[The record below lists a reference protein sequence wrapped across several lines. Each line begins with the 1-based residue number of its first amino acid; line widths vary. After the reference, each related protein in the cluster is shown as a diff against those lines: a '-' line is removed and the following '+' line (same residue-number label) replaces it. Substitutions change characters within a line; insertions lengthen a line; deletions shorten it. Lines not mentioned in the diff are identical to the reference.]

1 MRFGFRKRGI
11 EMFVALAM
19 MFLAGA
25 AHAQSTTT
33 TEKKTFEILSVR
45 GDVLDVREPEGTRE
59 LFVPSD
65 FLFTVDG
72 KSLGVTQLK
81 PGMKG
86 TAKVTKTTM
95 SVPVYVTEVKNVTV
109 TKTMGGTVI
118 VQDADGNFKMF
129 SQGDLD
135 KRGIQV
141 IMDGKPL
148 KFEDMREGDRI
159 SANFVSMGPPQT
171 LTKTEV
177 DVTLA
182 KAAAAAPAAAKAS
195 GGTAATVTTTTT
207 TESTSVEPAPAA
219 ETPDTTVAL
228 APDTT
233 AAPAKGGSSMMWLGL
248 GIVFLILL
256 VLLVLRR
263 RSKS

>member
-1 MRFGFRKRGI
+1 MRFGFRKLGI
-11 EMFVALAM
+11 EMLVVLAAM
-19 MFLAGA
+19 VLTGA
-25 AHAQSTTT
+25 AHAQSTTST
-33 TEKKTFEILSVR
+33 TTQTKSFEILSVD
-45 GDVLDVREPEGTRE
+45 GNVLVVREPEGTRE
-59 LFVPSD
+59 LIVPSD

-86 TAKVTKTTM
+86 TAKVTKTTISM
-95 SVPVYVTEVKNVTV
+95 PVYVTEVKNVTV
-109 TKTMGGTVI
+109 TKTLGGSVI

-148 KFEDMREGDRI
+148 KFEDMREGDRV

-171 LTKTEV
+171 MTKTEV

-195 GGTAATVTTTTT
+195 GGSSAAQVTA
-207 TESTSVEPAPAA
+207 ESTSVEPAPAA
-219 ETPDTTVAL
+219 DTSVAM

-233 AAPAKGGSSMMWLGL
+233 AAPASKSSSMMWLGL
-248 GIVFLILL
+248 GVVFLILL

-263 RSKS
+263 RSKN